1 MPMDV
6 MNEPLISDTGVRAA
20 PQRARVR
27 SRRFAVAGALSIA
40 LALSGNQVFAQER
53 QVPAAQADVMLS
65 YAPLVKETA
74 PAVVNVYAER
84 MVQRRMSP
92 LFSDPFFGRFF
103 GEQMPGR
110 SERQTS
116 LGSGVIVT
124 GDGMVITNNHV
135 IAGADDV
142 RVALADGREFPCTV
156 LLKDD
161 RYDLAVLK
169 IEADEDFPTV
179 PIGNSD
185 NVEVGDISLAI
196 GNPFAV
202 GQTVTSGIISGRAR
216 NAVNDG
222 EFGFFLQT
230 DAAINPGN
238 SGGALLNMNGELIGI
253 NTAIFSSGG
262 GSNGVG
268 FAIPAN
274 MVKVFL
280 KAAEDGETR
289 FQRPYVGATFGPV
302 TSDIAEALGLKAARG
317 AIISA
322 TRPGS
327 PAEKA
332 GLETGS
338 VIIAVN
344 DIPVEHPDAL
354 LYRLTVAG
362 IGNTADL
369 TVERDGQ
376 VTHVALPLDL
386 APEDPPRDT
395 RVIDGS
401 SPFSG
406 LTVENVSPRVAE
418 ELRLSGIDDG
428 VVVSDIEQGSTAQ
441 RIGFARGDVIV
452 AVNDAQIDNTETLEN
467 MADEKPGYW
476 RLSIN
481 RGGRMINQIFR

>member
-1 MPMDV
+1 MTAHFTRISAAVLLAGVAFSVQPAFADTRTV
-6 MNEPLISDTGVRAA
+6 PSNEAQV
-20 PQRARVR
+20 Q
-27 SRRFAVAGALSIA
+27 LS
-40 LALSGNQVFAQER
+40 F
-53 QVPAAQADVMLS
+53 
-65 YAPLVKETA
+65 APLVKQTA

-92 LFSDPFFGRFF
+92 LFSDPFFSRFF
-103 GEQMPGR
+103 GNQMPGR

-124 GDGMVITNNHV
+124 ENGMVITNNHV

-142 RVALADGREFPCTV
+142 RVALSDGREFPCKV

-185 NVEVGDISLAI
+185 TVEVGDLSLAI

-238 SGGALLNMNGELIGI
+238 SGGALLNMNGELVGI

-280 KAAEDGETR
+280 DAAESGETH

-302 TSDIAEALGLKAARG
+302 SSDIAEALGLKAARG
-317 AIISA
+317 AIVSA
-322 TRPGS
+322 IRPGS
-327 PAEKA
+327 PAEKI

-338 VIIAVN
+338 VITAVN

-369 TVERDGQ
+369 TVERNGA
-376 VTHVALPLDL
+376 VTHVALPLAL

-395 RVIDGS
+395 RVIGGA

-406 LTVENVSPRVAE
+406 VTVENISPRVAE
-418 ELRLSGIDDG
+418 ELRLSGISDG
-428 VVVSDIEQGSTAQ
+428 VVVSNVEQGTPAA
-441 RIGFARGDVIV
+441 RIGFAKGDVIV
-452 AVNDAQIDNTETLEN
+452 AVNGEEVDSTQTLEAE
-467 MADEKPGYW
+467 ADQEPGAW
-476 RLSIN
+476 RLTIN

>member
-1 MPMDV
+1 MALDA
-6 MNEPLISDTGVRAA
+6 MNEPMSFVAGHRKMWS
-20 PQRARVR
+20 RARSKR
-27 SRRFAVAGALSIA
+27 MAVAGALSLT
-40 LALSGNQVFAQER
+40 LALSGGGQALAER
-53 QVPAAQADVMLS
+53 EVPQGQGQLMLS

-103 GEQMPGR
+103 GNQMPGR

-124 GDGMVITNNHV
+124 ENGMVITNNHV
-135 IAGADDV
+135 ITGADDV
-142 RVALADGREFPCTV
+142 RVALSDGREFPCTV

-169 IEADEDFPTV
+169 IDANEAFPTV
-179 PIGNSD
+179 PVGNSD
-185 NVEVGDISLAI
+185 EVEVGDISLAI
-196 GNPFAV
+196 GNPYAV

-280 KAAEDGETR
+280 AAAEAGETR
-289 FQRPYVGATFGPV
+289 FQRPYVGASFGPV
-302 TSDIAEALGLKAARG
+302 TSDIAEALGLKSARG

-322 TRPGS
+322 VHDGS
-327 PAEKA
+327 PAQEA

-338 VIIAVN
+338 VIVAVN

-369 TVERDGQ
+369 TVERDGE
-376 VTHVALPLDL
+376 VRHVSLPLER

-395 RVIDGS
+395 RVIGGTS
-401 SPFSG
+401 LFAG
-406 LTVENVSPRVAE
+406 LTVENISPRVAE
-418 ELRLSGIDDG
+418 ELRLSGISDG
-428 VVVSDIEQGSTAQ
+428 VVVSDIEQGTPAA
-441 RIGFARGDVIV
+441 RVGFAKGDVIV
-452 AVNDAQIDNTETLEN
+452 AVNDAKIDTTETLEQL
-467 MADEKPGYW
+467 AGRKPGYW